1 MKLTRALVVPAEGM
15 PTTSLVAN
23 TYDFIQETVG
33 GWFDCVRQKSFHG
46 YVHDTG
52 LIDGLPFNPIASIVF
67 GQVICG
73 DVCLF
78 GSLNAQGEYDG
89 DEHHID
95 PAVIEAVKRQW
106 FLFKTNSDAGVK
118 I

>member
-1 MKLTRALVVPAEGM
+1 MKRALVIPAESA
-15 PTTSLVAN
+15 PTTIMVEDTYN
-23 TYDFIQETVG
+23 TIRNTVG

-73 DVCLF
+73 DAILF
-78 GSLNAQGEYDG
+78 GSLNAKGEYDG
-89 DEHHID
+89 EEHAID
-95 PAVIEAVKRQW
+95 PAICEAVRQQW
-106 FLFKTNSDAGVK
+106 FLFKTNSDAGVV

>member
-1 MKLTRALVVPAEGM
+1 MKRALIIPAESM
-15 PTTSLVAN
+15 PTTIMVEDTYN
-23 TYDFIQETVG
+23 TIRNTVG

-46 YVHDTG
+46 YVNDTG

-73 DVCLF
+73 DAILF
-78 GSLNAQGEYDG
+78 GSFNAKGEYDG
-89 DEHHID
+89 EEHAID
-95 PAVIEAVKRQW
+95 PAIVAGVKQQW
-106 FLFKTNSDAGVK
+106 FLFKTNSEAGVK

>member
-1 MKLTRALVVPAEGM
+1 MVEDTY
-15 PTTSLVAN
+15 N
-23 TYDFIQETVG
+23 TIRNTVG

-73 DVCLF
+73 DVILF
-78 GSLNAQGEYDG
+78 GSFSASGEYDG
-89 DEHHID
+89 EEHAID
-95 PAVIEAVKRQW
+95 PAICEAVRQQW
-106 FLFKTNSDAGVK
+106 FLFKTNQDAGVVV
-118 I
+118 

>member
-1 MKLTRALVVPAEGM
+1 MKRALVIPAEGM
-15 PTTSLVAN
+15 PTSVMVED
-23 TYDFIQETVG
+23 TYNFIRNTVG

-78 GSLNAQGEYDG
+78 GSFNAQGEYDG